1 MCHIDFFRKGIIGE
15 ARRRGLKIAWS
26 GDMMSFMP
34 GELGAVLAGLVDVI
48 IYVSAAQRAVLEP
61 GYAAALGALPEPI
74 ASDAIAGWIGAPGS
88 AMRVRW
94 VMTGNYIDPAW
105 FPFRDRWRGA
115 RRTATS
121 GLSVGRLLRA
131 NEDKYPDHFPE
142 TYERLGLREPRFR
155 VMT

>member
-142 TYERLGLREPRFR
+142 TYEHLDLREPRFR
-155 VMT
+155 VMA